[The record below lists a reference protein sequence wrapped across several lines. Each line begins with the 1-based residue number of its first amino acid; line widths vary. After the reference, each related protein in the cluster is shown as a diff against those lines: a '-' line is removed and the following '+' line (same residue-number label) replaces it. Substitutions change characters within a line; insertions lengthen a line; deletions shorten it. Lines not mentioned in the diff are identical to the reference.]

1 MLKKT
6 MTYEDYN
13 GKKVTEDFYFSI
25 SKAELI
31 ELEIQSG
38 EGGYSGLLKK
48 IIAESD
54 NVAMLA
60 TFKDIIAM
68 SIGRRSDDGKRF
80 IKSDEIMQD
89 FQQSPAYDQLIL
101 SFYTDTGAAVEFV
114 TGIMP
119 ADMAEAVAKAT
130 EKGELILPGGDDEDG
145 STDTV
150 KTEKDETPWITEN
163 REPTKSELQNMTPEQ
178 LRQVYLRR
186 TAQ

>member
-13 GKKVTEDFYFSI
+13 GEKVTEDFYFAV

-31 ELEIQSG
+31 EMEMKAG
-38 EGGYSGLLKK
+38 EKGYSALLAE
-48 IIAESD
+48 IIAADDRAAILE
-54 NVAMLA
+54 
-60 TFKDIIAM
+60 TFREIIMM
-68 SIGRRSDDGKRF
+68 SVGRRSDDGRRF
-80 IKSDEIMQD
+80 IKNQQIRDEFEQC
-89 FQQSPAYDQLIL
+89 PAYSDLL
-101 SFYTDTGAAVEFV
+101 VEFYTEVNAAVQFV
-114 TGIMP
+114 TGIVP
-119 ADMAEAVAKAT
+119 ADMAETVK
-130 EKGELILPGGDDEDG
+130 KGAENVELPDG